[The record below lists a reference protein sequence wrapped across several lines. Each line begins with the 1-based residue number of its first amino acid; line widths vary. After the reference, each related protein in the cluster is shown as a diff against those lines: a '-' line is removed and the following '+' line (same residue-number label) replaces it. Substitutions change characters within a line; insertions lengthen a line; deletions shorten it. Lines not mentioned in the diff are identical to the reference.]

1 MVVKYLCILASVL
14 LIHAQIST
22 GFVIID
28 PTTGREI
35 TIADNIDP
43 NQDVPEEYLSQNIAI
58 SPGDF
63 VRGRTSS
70 INRPYL
76 SNNNDNG
83 NSKYELVSDQNL
95 DEENFEQ
102 LINTNVK
109 NKQAVEDRSGQE
121 YLLPDGT
128 PIYKFF
134 KRNPYGG

>member
-1 MVVKYLCILASVL
+1 MGSVDIILKL
-14 LIHAQIST
+14 NTFYFFNFNFTRYH
-22 GFVIID
+22 
-28 PTTGREI
+28 
-35 TIADNIDP
+35 
-43 NQDVPEEYLSQNIAI
+43 
-58 SPGDF
+58 
-63 VRGRTSS
+63 
-70 INRPYL
+70 
-76 SNNNDNG
+76 
-83 NSKYELVSDQNL
+83 ELVKLIMLNLYSLRNGKYKQASDQNL